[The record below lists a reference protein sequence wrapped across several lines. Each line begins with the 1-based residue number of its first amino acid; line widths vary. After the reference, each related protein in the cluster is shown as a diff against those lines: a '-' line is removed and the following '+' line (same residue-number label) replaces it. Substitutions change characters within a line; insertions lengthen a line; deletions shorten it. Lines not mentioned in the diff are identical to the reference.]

1 MASAVAAVELVLLLV
16 LGVALV
22 AKPVS
27 EHVREAAEE
36 RAFAPV
42 KPAVAKPK
50 PQPVGAPKLARS
62 ETSVLVLNGNGRNGA
77 AAAQAERARAR
88 GYLIADVGDAPRTDF
103 VRTTVMYR
111 PGYAA
116 EGKRLA
122 ADLRIKVVGPLDGM
136 KPAALMG
143 AHAVVVVGA

>member
-1 MASAVAAVELVLLLV
+1 MATAVAAVELVLLLV
-16 LGVALV
+16 LGIALV

-27 EHVREAAEE
+27 AHVREAAQQ
-36 RAFAPV
+36 RALAPV
-42 KPAVAKPK
+42 KPEVAKPK
-50 PQPVGAPKLARS
+50 AQPVGAPKLSRS

-77 AAAQAERARAR
+77 AAEQAELVRGR

-111 PGYAA
+111 PGFAA

-122 ADLRIKVVGPLDGM
+122 KDLRIPIVGPLDGI
-136 KPAALMG
+136 KPGALMG
-143 AHAVVVVGA
+143 AHAVVVVGG